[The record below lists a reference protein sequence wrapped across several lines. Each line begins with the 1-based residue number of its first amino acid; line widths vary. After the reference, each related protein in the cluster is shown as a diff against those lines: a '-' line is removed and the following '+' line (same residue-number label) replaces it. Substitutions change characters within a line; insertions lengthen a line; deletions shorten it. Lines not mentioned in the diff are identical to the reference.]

1 MWPVPVTGQTLGV
14 LLVGATL
21 GARRGALALTGYAG
35 LGLAG
40 APVFAGGAG
49 GVAMLTAPSFGF
61 VLGFIPAAALI
72 GYLSERRW
80 DRRPALAVAGFG
92 LASLIPFLI
101 GVPYMGAV
109 LAALGLP
116 HDCVM
121 IDRTSSGDDHLS
133 GPVVLRHK
141 RRQVIAREG
150 TDTLGRAE
158 DGAAHRLI
166 GVGDF
171 LQPVEDHVIGRVQRL
186 PDLLQDHAALDLYFP
201 RVEHRVQDD
210 IRDHIET
217 EAHIGSQHPRV
228 IGGHVARGVGVNV
241 AAHILD
247 RFGDLQRT
255 ARCRTFERHV
265 FEEMGDAVLRG
276 DLVAAARIHP
286 DPNRC

>member
-1 MWPVPVTGQTLGV
+1 MSTIAHVPVLADAAIARPDQHAQRLARDGALIAAGIAVVAALARVEIPMWPVPVTGQTLGV

-116 HDCVM
+116 HDAS
-121 IDRTSSGDDHLS
+121 TLLS
-133 GPVVLRHK
+133 LGVTPFLIGGAVKWAIAAAVLPLAWR
-141 RRQVIAREG
+141 A
-150 TDTLGRAE
+150 LGR
-158 DGAAHRLI
+158 R
-166 GVGDF
+166 
-171 LQPVEDHVIGRVQRL
+171 
-186 PDLLQDHAALDLYFP
+186 
-201 RVEHRVQDD
+201 
-210 IRDHIET
+210 
-217 EAHIGSQHPRV
+217 
-228 IGGHVARGVGVNV
+228 
-241 AAHILD
+241 
-247 RFGDLQRT
+247 
-255 ARCRTFERHV
+255 
-265 FEEMGDAVLRG
+265 
-276 DLVAAARIHP
+276 
-286 DPNRC
+286 